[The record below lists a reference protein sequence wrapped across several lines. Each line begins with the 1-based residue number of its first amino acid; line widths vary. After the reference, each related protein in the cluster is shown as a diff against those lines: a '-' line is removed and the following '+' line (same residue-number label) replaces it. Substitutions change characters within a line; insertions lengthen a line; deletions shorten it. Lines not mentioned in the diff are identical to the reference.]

1 MENLKEKLYANT
13 YRSTNRLCI
22 CGIEHFNGF
31 VCIYECFV
39 MVILRCIYVYCIHY
53 KKKNVCWLFLYTYI
67 YRILFSNPNRYQ
79 IYIKEYYGC
88 CV

>member
-53 KKKNVCWLFLYTYI
+53 KKKCMLAFLI
-67 YRILFSNPNRYQ
+67 HIH
-79 IYIKEYYGC
+79 I
-88 CV
+88 